1 MSRNFIKV
9 QKETTNEII
18 KKLEKENADLLLDSA
33 MKDYKISILES
44 DLADLTLEVAM
55 LGVSK

>member
-55 LGVSK
+55 LEVSK

>member
-1 MSRNFIKV
+1 MSRNFIKAN
-9 QKETTNEII
+9 KETTNEII
-18 KKLEKENADLLLDSA
+18 KRLEKENADLLLDSA

-55 LGVSK
+55 LEVSK

>member
-18 KKLEKENADLLLDSA
+18 KRLEKENADLLLNSA

-55 LGVSK
+55 LEVSK

>member
-1 MSRNFIKV
+1 MSRNFIKAN
-9 QKETTNEII
+9 KETNNEII
-18 KKLEKENADLLLDSA
+18 KRLEKENADLLLDSV

-55 LGVSK
+55 LGGI